1 MRGEQGEI
9 GLVLLGSKSNCGW
22 KETAKQLGNQ
32 SAVPPAPESG
42 DVKARPGTARH
53 GPATPRWVGECPALS
68 GWVIGGGGRWA
79 AGGE

>member
-9 GLVLLGSKSNCGW
+9 GLVLLGSKGNCGW

-42 DVKARPGTARH
+42 DVKARPGN
-53 GPATPRWVGECPALS
+53 ATL
-68 GWVIGGGGRWA
+68 GG
-79 AGGE
+79 